1 MKKIILYTLILL
13 LSTLKILLGQ
23 EMNQKIP
30 DGIYM
35 GNLVSVGG
43 VHCSAYID
51 RIEVK
56 GSKVVFRGAHMVAE
70 KINHSFDLKSSNEF
84 ENKYIIINN
93 TSTKFL
99 LSHFPEKNSI
109 HLIFIGGC
117 RGEAEFKPEVLVDYK
132 SNELDTNFDKILDLS
147 KKICNEIDITQT
159 NPKYEKCILTILRNF
174 KNLE

>member
-1 MKKIILYTLILL
+1 MKKIILHTFVLL
-13 LSTLKILLGQ
+13 LSTLKILWAQ
-23 EMNQKIP
+23 DITQKIP
-30 DGIYM
+30 DGIYR
-35 GNLVSVGG
+35 GSFISEGG

-56 GSKVVFRGAHMVAE
+56 GSKVVFRGAHVMAE
-70 KINHSFDLKSSNEF
+70 KINHSFNLKSNKF

-93 TSTKFL
+93 TSAKFL
-99 LSHFPEKNSI
+99 MSYFPDKNTI
-109 HLIFIGGC
+109 YLNFIAGC